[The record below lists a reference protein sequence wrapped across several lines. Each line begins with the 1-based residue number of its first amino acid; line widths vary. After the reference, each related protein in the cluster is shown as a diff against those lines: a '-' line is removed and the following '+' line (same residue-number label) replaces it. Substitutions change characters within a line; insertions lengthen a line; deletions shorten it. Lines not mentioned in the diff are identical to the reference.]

1 MTLGQS
7 AYLIWWTGPD
17 RTGLGNRRVD
27 AWFRRFSGGCSFLIW
42 ALTSDCLPLFFHGF
56 SVIVAGLSLGRWRC
70 GSTVFVNS
78 PQFTLILYEIGP
90 SSIPSIPGGGWIG
103 TGG

>member
-1 MTLGQS
+1 MPGFAGFQE
-7 AYLIWWTGPD
+7 G
-17 RTGLGNRRVD
+17 V
-27 AWFRRFSGGCSFLIW
+27 FFFIW

-78 PQFTLILYEIGP
+78 PQFTLVLHEIGP
-90 SSIPSIPGGGWIG
+90 LSIPTIPGGGQVG
-103 TGG
+103 TGH